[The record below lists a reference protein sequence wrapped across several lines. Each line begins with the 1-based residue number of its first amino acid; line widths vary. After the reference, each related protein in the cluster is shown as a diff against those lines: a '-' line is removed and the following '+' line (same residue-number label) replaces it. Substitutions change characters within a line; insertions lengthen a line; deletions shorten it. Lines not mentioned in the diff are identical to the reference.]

1 MAMWYFVAP
10 QVVFGQD
17 ALSYLAELKG
27 KSAFIVTDTNI
38 VSLGL
43 VDKVKEQLSQAGIQA
58 TVFDEVEP
66 DPSLQTVQK
75 GVAMMNQHGPD
86 LVVAVG
92 GGSVMDAAKAM
103 RVQYERPD
111 IRPEEINPF
120 ISDLGLGAK
129 CKLVCVA
136 TTSGTGA
143 EATFAIVLTDT
154 ADQRKLSLINRE
166 VVPDIAIVDPEMAR
180 AMPPQVTA
188 DTGMDVL
195 THAVEGYTCGW
206 RNDFTDG
213 LCIKAI
219 QLTFQYLSR
228 AVKDGSDME
237 AREKMHNA
245 ACIAGIGFINALS
258 SMAHAAGHSLGALFH
273 IPHGRAVGLFL
284 PYTIEFIGEAREGL
298 WAEIAYAIKLQVPEG
313 RRAATVLAQA
323 ISGLAREINQPLSIK
338 ETGIPLD
345 RFNKVMGK
353 LVDNVMADG
362 SLIVS
367 PRIPS
372 VAETERFFGYVY
384 EGKSI
389 DF

>member
-1 MAMWYFVAP
+1 MWYFVAP

-17 ALSYLAELKG
+17 ALSYLAELNG
-27 KSAFIVTDTNI
+27 KSAFIVTDKNI

-43 VDKVKEQLSQAGIQA
+43 VGKVKEQLSQAGIQA

-103 RVQYERPD
+103 RVHYERPD

-120 ISDLGLGAK
+120 ISGLGLGAR
-129 CKLVCVA
+129 CRLVCVA

-166 VVPDIAIVDPEMAR
+166 VIPDIAIVDPEMAR
-180 AMPPQVTA
+180 AMPPQITA

-195 THAVEGYTCGW
+195 THAVEGYTCAW
-206 RNDFTDG
+206 KNDFTDG
-213 LCIKAI
+213 LCIQAI
-219 QLTFQYLSR
+219 QLVFHYLSK
-228 AVKDGSDME
+228 AVKDGNDME

-284 PYTIEFIGEAREGL
+284 PYTIEFIGEAREEL
-298 WAEIAYAIKLQVPEG
+298 WAEIAYAIKLQAPER
-313 RRAATVLAQA
+313 RRAAAVLVQA
-323 ISGLAREINQPLSIK
+323 IRGLAREINQPLSIE

-345 RFNKVMGK
+345 AFTKVMGK

-367 PRIPS
+367 ARIPS

-384 EGKSI
+384 EGKTI

>member
-1 MAMWYFVAP
+1 MWYFVVP

-27 KSAFIVTDTNI
+27 KSAFIVTDKNI
-38 VSLGL
+38 VKLGL
-43 VDKVKEQLSQAGIQA
+43 VDKVKEQLSQAGIRA
-58 TVFDEVEP
+58 AVFDEVEP

-75 GVAMMNQHGPD
+75 GVAVMNSYGPD

-111 IRPEEINPF
+111 IKPEEINPF

-129 CKLVCVA
+129 CKLVCIA

-143 EATFAIVLTDT
+143 EATFAVVLTDT

-166 VVPDIAIVDPEMAR
+166 IIPDIAIVDPELAR
-180 AMPPQVTA
+180 AMPSQITA
-188 DTGMDVL
+188 DTGMDAL
-195 THAVEGYTCGW
+195 THAVEGFTCTW
-206 RNDFTDG
+206 KNDFTDG

-219 QLTFQYLSR
+219 QIVFQYLSR
-228 AVKDGSDME
+228 AVKDGNDME

-245 ACIAGIGFINALS
+245 GCIAGIGFINALS

-284 PYTIEFIGEAREGL
+284 PYTIEFIGEAREEL
-298 WAEIAYAIKLQVPEG
+298 WAEIAYAIKLEVPEG
-313 RRAATVLAQA
+313 KRAATVLAQA
-323 ISGLAREINQPLSIK
+323 IRGLAREINQPLSIK

-345 RFNKVMGK
+345 SFSNVMGK
-353 LVDNVMADG
+353 LIDNVMADG

-367 PRIPS
+367 ARIPS

>member
-1 MAMWYFVAP
+1 MWYFVAP

-27 KSAFIVTDTNI
+27 RLAFIVTDKNI
-38 VSLGL
+38 SSLGL
-43 VDKVKEQLSQAGIQA
+43 VDKVKEQLSQAGIQT

-75 GVAMMNQHGPD
+75 GVAMLNQHGPD

-129 CKLVCVA
+129 CRLICVA

-166 VVPDIAIVDPEMAR
+166 IIPDIAIVDPEMAR
-180 AMPPQVTA
+180 AMPPQITA

-195 THAVEGYTCGW
+195 THAVEGYTCAW
-206 RNDFTDG
+206 KNDFTDG
-213 LCIKAI
+213 LCIRAI
-219 QLTFQYLSR
+219 QIVFHYLSK
-228 AVKDGSDME
+228 AVKDGNDME

-284 PYTIEFIGEAREGL
+284 PYTIEFIGGAREEL
-298 WAEIAYAIKLQVPEG
+298 WAEIAYAIKLEVPEG
-313 RRAATVLAQA
+313 KRAATVLVRA
-323 ISGLAREINQPLSIK
+323 IRELARGINQPLSIK
-338 ETGIPLD
+338 ETGILLD
-345 RFNKVMGK
+345 
-353 LVDNVMADG
+353 
-362 SLIVS
+362 
-367 PRIPS
+367 S
-372 VAETERFFGYVY
+372 VAEAERFFGYVY

>member
-1 MAMWYFVAP
+1 MWYFVVP

-17 ALSYLAELKG
+17 ALSHLAQLKG
-27 KSAFIVTDTNI
+27 KSAFIVTDKNI
-38 VSLGL
+38 AGLGF
-43 VDKVKEQLSQAGIQA
+43 VDKVKEQLSQGGIQT

-75 GVAMMNQHGPD
+75 GVALMKPCGPD

-111 IRPEEINPF
+111 IKPEEINPF

-129 CKLVCVA
+129 CKLVCIA

-143 EATFAIVLTDT
+143 EATFAVVLTDVD
-154 ADQRKLSLINRE
+154 DQRKLSLINRE
-166 VVPDIAIVDPEMAR
+166 IVPDIAIVDPELAR
-180 AMPPQVTA
+180 SMPPQITA
-188 DTGMDVL
+188 DTGMDAL
-195 THAVEGYTCGW
+195 THAVEGYTCTW
-206 RNDFTDG
+206 KNDFTDG

-219 QLTFQYLSR
+219 QLVFEYLGR
-228 AVKDGSDME
+228 AVKDGNDME
-237 AREKMHNA
+237 ARERMHNA
-245 ACIAGIGFINALS
+245 GCIAGIGFINALS

-284 PYTIEFIGEAREGL
+284 PYTIEFIGEAREEL
-298 WAEIAYAIKLQVPEG
+298 WTEIAYAIKLEVPKG
-313 RRAATVLAQA
+313 KRAATVLAQA
-323 ISGLAREINQPLSIK
+323 IRGLAREINQPLSIR
-338 ETGIPLD
+338 EAGISFD
-345 RFNKVMGK
+345 SFNKAMAK
-353 LVDNVMADG
+353 LIDNVMADG

-367 PRIPS
+367 ARIPNF
-372 VAETERFFGYVY
+372 AETERFFNHTY

>member
-1 MAMWYFVAP
+1 MWYFVVP
-10 QVVFGQD
+10 EVVFGPD
-17 ALSYLAELKG
+17 ALSHLAELKG
-27 KSAFIVTDTNI
+27 KSAFIVTDKNI
-38 VSLGL
+38 VKLGF
-43 VDKVKEQLSQAGIQA
+43 VDKVKEQLSQAGITA

-75 GVAMMNQHGPD
+75 GVALMNQYGPD

-111 IRPEEINPF
+111 IKPEEINPF

-166 VVPDIAIVDPEMAR
+166 IVPDIAIVDPELAR
-180 AMPPQVTA
+180 AMPPQITA
-188 DTGMDVL
+188 DTGMDAL
-195 THAVEGYTCGW
+195 THAVEGYTCTW
-206 RNDFTDG
+206 KNDFTDG

-219 QLTFQYLSR
+219 QLVFQYLPR
-228 AVKDGSDME
+228 AVKDGNDME

-245 ACIAGIGFINALS
+245 GCIAGIGFINALS

-284 PYTIEFIGEAREGL
+284 PYTIEFIGEVREEL
-298 WAEIAYAIKLQVPEG
+298 WAEIAYAIKLEVPKG
-313 RRAATVLAQA
+313 KRAATILAQA
-323 ISGLAREINQPLSIK
+323 IRGLAHNINQPLSIK

-345 RFNKVMGK
+345 SFNKAMGK
-353 LVDNVMADG
+353 LIDNVMADG

-367 PRIPS
+367 ARIPN
-372 VAETERFFGYVY
+372 VAETERFLGYTY

>member
-1 MAMWYFVAP
+1 MWYFVAP

-27 KSAFIVTDTNI
+27 KSALIVTDKNI
-38 VSLGL
+38 VGLGL
-43 VDKVKEQLSQAGIQA
+43 VDKVEDQLSQAGIQV

-111 IRPEEINPF
+111 INPEEINPF

-166 VVPDIAIVDPEMAR
+166 VIPDIAIVDPEMAR
-180 AMPPQVTA
+180 AMPPQITA

-206 RNDFTDG
+206 KNDFTDG

-219 QLTFQYLSR
+219 QLVFQYLSR
-228 AVKDGSDME
+228 AVKDGNDME

-284 PYTIEFIGEAREGL
+284 PYTIEFIGEAREEL
-298 WAEIAYAIKLQVPEG
+298 WADICYAIRHEVPEG
-313 RRAATVLAQA
+313 KRAATVLTEA
-323 ISGLAREINQPLSIK
+323 IRGLAREISQPLSIK
-338 ETGIPLD
+338 ETDIPLD
-345 RFNKVMGK
+345 AFSRVMEK

-367 PRIPS
+367 ARIPS

-384 EGKSI
+384 EGKTI

>member
-1 MAMWYFVAP
+1 MWYFVVP
-10 QVVFGQD
+10 EVVFGQD
-17 ALSYLAELKG
+17 ALSHLAELKG
-27 KSAFIVTDTNI
+27 KSAFIVTDKNI
-38 VSLGL
+38 VNLGL

-58 TVFDEVEP
+58 SVFDEVEP

-75 GVAMMNQHGPD
+75 GVALMNQYGPD

-111 IRPEEINPF
+111 IKPEEINPF

-136 TTSGTGA
+136 TTSGSGA
-143 EATFAIVLTDT
+143 EATFAVVLTDT

-166 VVPDIAIVDPEMAR
+166 IVPDIAIVDPELAR
-180 AMPPQVTA
+180 AMPPQITA

-195 THAVEGYTCGW
+195 THAVEGFTCAW
-206 RNDFTDG
+206 KNDFADG

-219 QLTFQYLSR
+219 QLVFQYLPR
-228 AVKDGSDME
+228 VVKDGADME

-245 ACIAGIGFINALS
+245 ACIAGIGYINALAA
-258 SMAHAAGHSLGALFH
+258 MAHAAGHSLGAMFH

-284 PYTIEFIGEAREGL
+284 PYTIEFIGEAREEL
-298 WAEIAYAIKLQVPEG
+298 WAEIAYAIKLEIPKGEK
-313 RRAATVLAQA
+313 AATVLAQA
-323 ISGLAREINQPLSIK
+323 IRGLARIINQPLSIK
-338 ETGIPLD
+338 ETGISLD
-345 RFNKVMGK
+345 SFNKAMEK
-353 LVDNVMADG
+353 LIDNVMADG
-362 SLIVS
+362 TLIVS
-367 PRIPS
+367 ARIPN
-372 VAETERFFGYVY
+372 VAETEKFFGYVY

>member
-1 MAMWYFVAP
+1 MWYFVAP
-10 QVVFGQD
+10 QVVFGRD

-27 KSAFIVTDTNI
+27 KLALIVTDKNI

-43 VDKVKEQLSQAGIQA
+43 VDKVKEQLSQAGMQA
-58 TVFDEVEP
+58 AVFDEVEP

-75 GVAMMNQHGPD
+75 GLAMMNRHGPD

-180 AMPPQVTA
+180 AMPPQITA

-206 RNDFTDG
+206 KNDFTDG

-228 AVKDGSDME
+228 AVKDGNDME

-284 PYTIEFIGEAREGL
+284 PYTIEFIGEAREEL
-298 WAEIAYAIKLQVPEG
+298 WAEIAYAIKLQVPERG
-313 RRAATVLAQA
+313 GAAAVLAQA
-323 ISGLAREINQPLSIK
+323 IRGLAHEINQPLSIK

-345 RFNKVMGK
+345 SFNEAMGK

-362 SLIVS
+362 SLIVCA
-367 PRIPS
+367 RIPS
-372 VAETERFFGYVY
+372 IAETERFFGYVY
-384 EGKSI
+384 EGKNI

>member
-1 MAMWYFVAP
+1 MWYFVVP
-10 QVVFGQD
+10 EVVFGQD
-17 ALSYLAELKG
+17 ALSHLAELKG
-27 KSAFIVTDTNI
+27 KSAFIVTDKNI
-38 VSLGL
+38 VSLGF

-75 GVAMMNQHGPD
+75 GVALMNQYGPD

-111 IRPEEINPF
+111 IKPEEINPF

-143 EATFAIVLTDT
+143 EATFAVVLTDT

-166 VVPDIAIVDPEMAR
+166 IVPDIAIVDPELAR
-180 AMPPQVTA
+180 AMPPQITA
-188 DTGMDVL
+188 DTGMDAL
-195 THAVEGYTCGW
+195 THAVEGYTCTW
-206 RNDFTDG
+206 KNDFTDG

-219 QLTFQYLSR
+219 QLVFQYLPR
-228 AVKDGSDME
+228 AVKDGNDME

-245 ACIAGIGFINALS
+245 GCIAGIGFINALS
-258 SMAHAAGHSLGALFH
+258 SMAHAAGHSLGAVFH
-273 IPHGRAVGLFL
+273 TPHGRAVGLFL
-284 PYTIEFIGEAREGL
+284 PYTIEFIGEAREEL
-298 WAEIAYAIKLQVPEG
+298 WAEIAYAIELEVPKG
-313 RRAATVLAQA
+313 KRAATVLAQA
-323 ISGLAREINQPLSIK
+323 IRGLAREINQPLSIR
-338 ETGIPLD
+338 ETDVSLD
-345 RFNKVMGK
+345 SFNKAMGK
-353 LVDNVMADG
+353 LIDNVMADG

-367 PRIPS
+367 ARIPN
-372 VAETERFFGYVY
+372 VAETERFFGYTY

>member
-1 MAMWYFVAP
+1 MWYFVVP
-10 QVVFGQD
+10 KVVFGQD
-17 ALSYLAELKG
+17 ALSHLAELKG
-27 KSAFIVTDTNI
+27 KSAFIVTDKNI
-38 VSLGL
+38 VKLGFI
-43 VDKVKEQLSQAGIQA
+43 DKVKEQLSQAGIQA
-58 TVFDEVEP
+58 AVFDEVEP

-75 GVAMMNQHGPD
+75 GVVLMNQYGPD

-129 CKLVCVA
+129 CKLICVA

-166 VVPDIAIVDPEMAR
+166 IVPDIAIVDPELAR
-180 AMPPQVTA
+180 AMPPQITA
-188 DTGMDVL
+188 DTGMDAL
-195 THAVEGYTCGW
+195 SHAIEGFTCTW
-206 RNDFTDG
+206 KNDFTDG

-219 QLTFQYLSR
+219 QLVFQYLPR
-228 AVKDGSDME
+228 VVKDGNDME
-237 AREKMHNA
+237 ARDKMHNA
-245 ACIAGIGFINALS
+245 GCIAGIGFINALS

-273 IPHGRAVGLFL
+273 VPHGRAVGLFL
-284 PYTIEFIGEAREGL
+284 PYTIEFIGEAREEL
-298 WAEIAYAIKLQVPEG
+298 WAEIAYAIKLEVPEG
-313 RRAATVLAQA
+313 KRAATILAQA
-323 ISGLAREINQPLSIK
+323 IRGLAHKVNEPLSIR
-338 ETGIPLD
+338 ETGIPSD
-345 RFNKVMGK
+345 SFGKVMGK
-353 LVDNVMADG
+353 LIDNVMADG

-367 PRIPS
+367 ARIPN
-372 VAETERFFGYVY
+372 VAETEKFFNYTY

>member
-1 MAMWYFVAP
+1 MWYFVVP
-10 QVVFGQD
+10 EVVFGQD
-17 ALSYLAELKG
+17 ALSHLAELKG
-27 KSAFIVTDTNI
+27 KSAFIVTDKNI
-38 VSLGL
+38 VSLGF

-75 GVAMMNQHGPD
+75 GVALMNQYGPD

-111 IRPEEINPF
+111 IKPEEINPF

-129 CKLVCVA
+129 CKLVCIA
-136 TTSGTGA
+136 TTSGSGA
-143 EATFAIVLTDT
+143 EATFAVVLTDVS
-154 ADQRKLSLINRE
+154 DQRKLSLINRE
-166 VVPDIAIVDPEMAR
+166 IVPDIAIVDPELAR
-180 AMPPQVTA
+180 AMPPQITA

-195 THAVEGYTCGW
+195 THAVEGFTCTW
-206 RNDFTDG
+206 KNDFADG

-219 QLTFQYLSR
+219 QLVFQYLPG
-228 AVKDGSDME
+228 AVKDGNDME

-245 ACIAGIGFINALS
+245 GCIAGIGYINALAA
-258 SMAHAAGHSLGALFH
+258 MAHAAGHSLGALFH

-284 PYTIEFIGEAREGL
+284 PYTIEFIGEAREEL
-298 WAEIAYAIKLQVPEG
+298 WAEIAYAVKLEIPKGEK
-313 RRAATVLAQA
+313 AATVLAQA
-323 ISGLAREINQPLSIK
+323 IRGLARSINQPLSIK
-338 ETGIPLD
+338 ETGISLD
-345 RFNKVMGK
+345 SFNKAMEK
-353 LVDNVMADG
+353 LIDNVMADG
-362 SLIVS
+362 TLIVS
-367 PRIPS
+367 ARIPN
-372 VAETERFFGYVY
+372 VAETEKFFGYVY

>member
-1 MAMWYFVAP
+1 MWYFVIP
-10 QVVFGQD
+10 NVVFGQD
-17 ALSYLAELKG
+17 ALSHLAELKG
-27 KSAFIVTDTNI
+27 KLAFIVTDKNI
-38 VSLGL
+38 VELGL
-43 VDKVKEQLSQAGIQA
+43 VDKVKEQLCQAEIQA

-75 GVAMMNQHGPD
+75 GVALMNKYGPD
-86 LVVAVG
+86 LVIGVG

-111 IRPEEINPF
+111 IKPEEINPF

-129 CKLVCVA
+129 CKLVCIA

-143 EATFAIVLTDT
+143 EATFAVVLTDT
-154 ADQRKLSLINRE
+154 AEQRKLSLINRE
-166 VVPDIAIVDPEMAR
+166 IVPDIAIVDPEMAW
-180 AMPPQVTA
+180 AMPPEITA
-188 DTGMDVL
+188 DTGMDAL
-195 THAVEGYTCGW
+195 THAVEGYTCTW
-206 RNDFTDG
+206 KNDFTDG

-219 QLTFQYLSR
+219 QIVFQYLSR
-228 AVKDGSDME
+228 VVKDGNDME

-245 ACIAGIGFINALS
+245 GCIAGIGFINALS
-258 SMAHAAGHSLGALFH
+258 SMAHAAGHSLGAIFH
-273 IPHGRAVGLFL
+273 TPHGRAAGLFL
-284 PYTIEFIGEAREGL
+284 PYTIEFIGEAREEL
-298 WAEIAYAIKLQVPEG
+298 WAEIAHAIKLEVPKG
-313 RRAATVLAQA
+313 TKAATVLAQA
-323 ISGLAREINQPLSIK
+323 IRGLAREINQPLSIK

-345 RFNKVMGK
+345 SFNKVMEK
-353 LVDNVMADG
+353 LIDNVMADG

-372 VAETERFFGYVY
+372 VAETQRFFGYVY

>member
-1 MAMWYFVAP
+1 MWYFVVP

-17 ALSYLAELKG
+17 ALSHLAELKG
-27 KSAFIVTDTNI
+27 KSAFIVTDKNI

-43 VDKVKEQLSQAGIQA
+43 VEKVKEQLSQAGIQA
-58 TVFDEVEP
+58 SVFDEVEP
-66 DPSLQTVQK
+66 DPSLQTVRK
-75 GVAMMNQHGPD
+75 GVAIMNQYVPD

-111 IRPEEINPF
+111 IKPEEINPF

-129 CKLVCVA
+129 CKLVCIT

-166 VVPDIAIVDPEMAR
+166 VVPDIAIVDPELAR
-180 AMPPQVTA
+180 AMPAQITA
-188 DTGMDVL
+188 DTGMDAL
-195 THAVEGYTCGW
+195 THAVEGYTCAW
-206 RNDFTDG
+206 KNDFTDG

-219 QLTFQYLSR
+219 QIVFQYLSK
-228 AVKDGSDME
+228 AVKDGNDME

-245 ACIAGIGFINALS
+245 GCIAGIGFINALS

-273 IPHGRAVGLFL
+273 VPHGRAVGLFL
-284 PYTIEFIGEAREGL
+284 PYTIEFISEAREEL
-298 WAEIAYAIKLQVPEG
+298 WADICYAIKREVPEG
-313 RRAATVLAQA
+313 KRAATVLTEA
-323 ISGLAREINQPLSIK
+323 IRGLAREINQPLSIK
-338 ETGIPLD
+338 ETGIPLNS
-345 RFNKVMGK
+345 FNKVMGK
-353 LVDNVMADG
+353 LIDNVMADG

-367 PRIPS
+367 ARIPS

>member
-1 MAMWYFVAP
+1 MWYFVVP
-10 QVVFGQD
+10 EVVFGQD
-17 ALSYLAELKG
+17 ALSHLAELKG
-27 KSAFIVTDTNI
+27 KSAFIVTDKNI
-38 VSLGL
+38 VKLGF
-43 VDKVKEQLSQAGIQA
+43 VDRVKEQLSQAGIQA

-75 GVAMMNQHGPD
+75 GVALMNQYGPD

-111 IRPEEINPF
+111 IKPEEINPF

-129 CKLVCVA
+129 CKLVCIA
-136 TTSGTGA
+136 TTSGSGA
-143 EATFAIVLTDT
+143 EATFAVVLTDT

-166 VVPDIAIVDPEMAR
+166 IVPDIAIVDPELAR
-180 AMPPQVTA
+180 AMPPQITA

-195 THAVEGYTCGW
+195 THAVEGFTCTW
-206 RNDFTDG
+206 KNDFADG

-219 QLTFQYLSR
+219 QLVFQYLPG
-228 AVKDGSDME
+228 AVKDGNDME

-245 ACIAGIGFINALS
+245 GCIAGIGYINALAA
-258 SMAHAAGHSLGALFH
+258 MAHAAGHSLGALFH

-284 PYTIEFIGEAREGL
+284 PYTIEFVGETREEL
-298 WAEIAYAIKLQVPEG
+298 WAEIAYAVKLEIPKGEK
-313 RRAATVLAQA
+313 AATVLAQA
-323 ISGLAREINQPLSIK
+323 IRGLARSINQPLSIK
-338 ETGIPLD
+338 ETGISLD
-345 RFNKVMGK
+345 SFNKAMEK
-353 LVDNVMADG
+353 LIDNVMADG
-362 SLIVS
+362 TLIVS
-367 PRIPS
+367 ARIPN
-372 VAETERFFGYVY
+372 VAETEKFFGYVY

>member
-1 MAMWYFVAP
+1 V
-10 QVVFGQD
+10 
-17 ALSYLAELKG
+17 E
-27 KSAFIVTDTNI
+27 
-38 VSLGL
+38 LGL
-43 VDKVKEQLSQAGIQA
+43 VDKVKEQLYQAEIQA

-75 GVAMMNQHGPD
+75 GVALMNKYGPD
-86 LVVAVG
+86 LVIGVG

-111 IRPEEINPF
+111 IKPEEINPF

-129 CKLVCVA
+129 CKLVCIA

-143 EATFAIVLTDT
+143 EATFAVVLTDT
-154 ADQRKLSLINRE
+154 AEQRKLSLINRE
-166 VVPDIAIVDPEMAR
+166 IVPDIAIVDPEMAW
-180 AMPPQVTA
+180 AMPPEITA
-188 DTGMDVL
+188 GTGMDAL
-195 THAVEGYTCGW
+195 THAVEGYTCTW
-206 RNDFTDG
+206 KNDFTDG

-219 QLTFQYLSR
+219 QIVFQYLSR
-228 AVKDGSDME
+228 VVKDGNDME

-245 ACIAGIGFINALS
+245 GCIAGIGFINALS
-258 SMAHAAGHSLGALFH
+258 SMAHAAGHSLGAIFH
-273 IPHGRAVGLFL
+273 TPHGRAVGLFL
-284 PYTIEFIGEAREGL
+284 PYTIEFIGEAREEL
-298 WAEIAYAIKLQVPEG
+298 WAEIAHAIKLEVPKG
-313 RRAATVLAQA
+313 TKAATVLAQA
-323 ISGLAREINQPLSIK
+323 IRGLAREINQPLSIK

-345 RFNKVMGK
+345 SFNKVMEK
-353 LVDNVMADG
+353 LIDNVMADG

>member
-1 MAMWYFVAP
+1 MWYFVAP

-17 ALSYLAELKG
+17 ALTHLAELKG
-27 KSAFIVTDTNI
+27 KSAFIVTDKNI

-43 VDKVKEQLSQAGIQA
+43 VGKVKEQLTQAGIEA

-75 GVAMMNQHGPD
+75 GVAVMNQYSPD

-111 IRPEEINPF
+111 MNPEEINPF
-120 ISDLGLGAK
+120 ISDLGLGVK
-129 CKLVCVA
+129 CKLVCIP

-166 VVPDIAIVDPEMAR
+166 VIPDIAIVDPELAR
-180 AMPPQVTA
+180 LMPPQITA
-188 DTGMDVL
+188 DTGMDAL
-195 THAVEGYTCGW
+195 THAVEGYTCAW
-206 RNDFTDG
+206 KNDFTDG
-213 LCIKAI
+213 LCIKAMQI
-219 QLTFQYLSR
+219 VFKYLPR
-228 AVKDGSDME
+228 AVKDGNDME
-237 AREKMHNA
+237 ARERMHNA
-245 ACIAGIGFINALS
+245 GCIGGIGFTNALT

-273 IPHGRAVGLFL
+273 IPHGRAAGLFL
-284 PYTIEFIGEAREGL
+284 PYTIEFIGEARQEL
-298 WAEIAYAIKLQVPEG
+298 WAEIAYAIKLEVPEG
-313 RRAATVLAQA
+313 KRAATVLAQA
-323 ISGLAREINQPLSIK
+323 IRGLAREIKQPLSIK

-345 RFNKVMGK
+345 SFNNAMDK

-367 PRIPS
+367 ARIPS
-372 VAETERFFGYVY
+372 VAETERFFAYVY

>member
-1 MAMWYFVAP
+1 MWYFVVP
-10 QVVFGQD
+10 EVVFGQD
-17 ALSYLAELKG
+17 ALSHLAELKG
-27 KSAFIVTDTNI
+27 KSACIVTDENI
-38 VSLGL
+38 VKLGL

-75 GVAMMNQHGPD
+75 GVALMNQYGPD

-111 IRPEEINPF
+111 IKPEEINPF
-120 ISDLGLGAK
+120 ISDLGLGGR

-136 TTSGTGA
+136 TTSGSGA
-143 EATFAIVLTDT
+143 EATFAVVLTDT

-166 VVPDIAIVDPEMAR
+166 IIPDIAIVDPELAR
-180 AMPPQVTA
+180 AMPPQITA

-195 THAVEGYTCGW
+195 THAIEGFTCTW
-206 RNDFTDG
+206 KNDFTDG

-219 QLTFQYLSR
+219 QLVFQYLPR
-228 AVKDGSDME
+228 VVKDGADME

-245 ACIAGIGFINALS
+245 ACIAGIGYVNALAA
-258 SMAHAAGHSLGALFH
+258 MAHAAGHSLGALFH
-273 IPHGRAVGLFL
+273 VPHGRAVGLFL
-284 PYTIEFIGEAREGL
+284 PYTIEFIGEAREEL
-298 WAEIAYAIKLQVPEG
+298 WAEIAYAIKLEIPKG
-313 RRAATVLAQA
+313 GKAATVLAQA
-323 ISGLAREINQPLSIK
+323 VRGLGHDINQPLSIK

-345 RFNKVMGK
+345 SFNKAMDK
-353 LVDNVMADG
+353 LIDNVMADG
-362 SLIVS
+362 TLIVS
-367 PRIPS
+367 ARIPS
-372 VAETERFFGYVY
+372 AAETEKFFGYTY

>member
-1 MAMWYFVAP
+1 MWYFVAP
-10 QVVFGQD
+10 RVVFGQD
-17 ALSYLAELKG
+17 ALSYLAELSG
-27 KSAFIVTDTNI
+27 KSAFIVTDKNI
-38 VSLGL
+38 SSLGL
-43 VDKVKEQLSQAGIQA
+43 VDKVKEQLSLAGIQS
-58 TVFDEVEP
+58 TIFDEVES
-66 DPSLQTVQK
+66 DPSLQTVQN
-75 GVAMMNQHGPD
+75 GVAAMNQCGPD

-120 ISDLGLGAK
+120 ISDLGLGAR

-166 VVPDIAIVDPEMAR
+166 VMPDIAIVDPEMAR
-180 AMPPQVTA
+180 AMPPQITA

-195 THAVEGYTCGW
+195 THAVEGFTCGW
-206 RNDFTDG
+206 KNDFTDG

-219 QLTFQYLSR
+219 QLAFQYLPR
-228 AVKDGSDME
+228 AVNDGNDME
-237 AREKMHNA
+237 ARERMHNA

-284 PYTIEFIGEAREGL
+284 PYTIEFIGEAREAL
-298 WAEIAYAIKLQVPEG
+298 WAEIAYALKLQVSER
-313 RRAATVLAQA
+313 RRAAAVLAQA
-323 ISGLAREINQPLSIK
+323 IRGLAREINQPLSIK

-345 RFNKVMGK
+345 AFSKVMEK

-367 PRIPS
+367 ARIPS

-384 EGKSI
+384 EGKTI